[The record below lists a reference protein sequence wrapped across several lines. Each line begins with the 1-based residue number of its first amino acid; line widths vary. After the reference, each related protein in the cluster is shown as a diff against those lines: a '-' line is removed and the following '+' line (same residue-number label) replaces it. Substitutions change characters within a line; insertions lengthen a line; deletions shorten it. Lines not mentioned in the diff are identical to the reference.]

1 MSDSLVFARMPV
13 RNRQTLVSLYL
24 KEQKPA
30 EIRITPTDRI
40 PILGNIY
47 VGRIEN
53 RKKNIGAA
61 FVRFQEER
69 TGFLPLPENS
79 PAKEGDLILV
89 QVGKEAIK
97 QKLPRLTQNLTLTG
111 RWLVLGTDRP
121 GIYYSKKLS
130 PEDKKRLQTTAADIC
145 GSKDASRFGIVFR
158 TNAPEADP
166 EDLTAEYRSLLAE
179 LDSVLRFGM
188 TRTLY
193 SCLHQADADWM
204 DLFRQ
209 YAGPRLRQIT
219 TDDPEIWRTLA
230 GQQKPA
236 DTGVSVRLY
245 EDPMVELYRL
255 YNLTTLLEELGS
267 RTVHLK
273 SGGFLVIEETEA
285 FVAIDVNTGRD
296 TARRSR
302 EETIRRTNLE
312 AVSEIARQI
321 RLRQLSGT
329 ILVDFINDSRPG
341 AGNELTEAM
350 QSAVREDPVPAHV
363 IDMTPLYIMEMTRKK
378 RVRSWSEQF
387 RLLTE
392 GQKDIKDGI

>member
-13 RNRQTLVSLYL
+13 RNRPTLVSLYL
-24 KEQKPA
+24 KNQKPA

-40 PILGNIY
+40 SVLGNIY

-61 FVRFQEER
+61 FVRFQEDR

-79 PAKEGDLILV
+79 PAKEGDLVLV
-89 QVGKEAIK
+89 QVEKEAMK

-111 RWLVLGTDRP
+111 RWIVLGTDHP

-130 PEDKKRLQTTAADIC
+130 PEDKDRINKMAVKIFGNGD
-145 GSKDASRFGIVFR
+145 SRQFGIVFR
-158 TNAPEADP
+158 TNAPEASP
-166 EDLTAEYRSLLAE
+166 EELEEEYRSLLSE
-179 LDSVLRFGM
+179 MDSVLRFGM

-193 SCLHQADADWM
+193 SCLHQADAAWM
-204 DLFRQ
+204 ALFRQ
-209 YAGPRLRQIT
+209 YAGSCLRQIT
-219 TDDPEIWRTLA
+219 TDDPEIWRTLTD
-230 GQQKPA
+230 QQKPA
-236 DTGVSVRLY
+236 DAGVSVRLY

-255 YNLTTLLEELGS
+255 YNLTTLLHELDS
-267 RTVHLK
+267 KTVHLK

-296 TARRSR
+296 TAKRSR
-302 EETIRRTNLE
+302 QETIRRTNLE
-312 AVSEIARQI
+312 AVREIARQI

-350 QSAVREDPVPAHV
+350 QNAVREDPVPAHV
-363 IDMTPLYIMEMTRKK
+363 IDMTPLYIMELTRKK
-378 RVRSWSEQF
+378 RVRSWSEQI

-392 GQKDIKDGI
+392 G